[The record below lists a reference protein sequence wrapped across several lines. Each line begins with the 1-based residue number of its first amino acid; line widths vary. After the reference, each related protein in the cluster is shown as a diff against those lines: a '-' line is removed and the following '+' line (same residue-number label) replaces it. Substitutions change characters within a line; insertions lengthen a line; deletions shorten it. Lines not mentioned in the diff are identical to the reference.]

1 LGCKEPVV
9 SLGADGASL
18 GEVQYAINFNGL
30 AFHWPTLEAL
40 VSTAVRVTNLPV
52 TVRRMT
58 ASAEFQRQVRREGST
73 RSGHVMKCDE
83 TGGHK

>member
-1 LGCKEPVV
+1 
-9 SLGADGASL
+9 
-18 GEVQYAINFNGL
+18 
-30 AFHWPTLEAL
+30 
-40 VSTAVRVTNLPV
+40 
-52 TVRRMT
+52 MT